1 MTAWLRAPFH
11 RALLGLMSLA
21 CLWLLV
27 QPWMFGKEHL
37 QLVHVFA
44 WGSVTSIMYFGWL
57 LLLIHGGDGATPSF
71 RHLIP
76 LRTKTH
82 RVIAIGLPSQ
92 GFTVL
97 GSKLRGGLTA
107 MAEEVKARW
116 LQENWQPLIVVGH
129 SAGAALA
136 LRMG

>member
-1 MTAWLRAPFH
+1 M
-11 RALLGLMSLA
+11 
-21 CLWLLV
+21 
-27 QPWMFGKEHL
+27 QDI
-37 QLVHVFA
+37 
-44 WGSVTSIMYFGWL
+44 GSGTL

-82 RVIAIGLPSQ
+82 RVFAIGLPSQ